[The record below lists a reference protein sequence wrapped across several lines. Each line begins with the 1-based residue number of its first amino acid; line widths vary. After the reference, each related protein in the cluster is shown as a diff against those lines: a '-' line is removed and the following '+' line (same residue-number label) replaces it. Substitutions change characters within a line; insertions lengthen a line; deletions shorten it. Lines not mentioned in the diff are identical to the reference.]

1 MSFEFLVP
9 SYAQLETRNSELEME
24 HITPLIT
31 DYVLDLLPGDER
43 VRVEQHAAACPSCR
57 QRLQAERHLVHLTRD
72 TLSLTLNPL
81 PTRLAA
87 YRPPIPAR
95 SRPWYTTQTW
105 QRSLA
110 VMTVFLFLLITSFTL
125 FPNGSTANALPTHIA
140 ITATATTAPATATH
154 TLVPPTE
161 TSLPEAVPSLV
172 GPAVQAT
179 PIAFLMVEP

>member
-1 MSFEFLVP
+1 
-9 SYAQLETRNSELEME
+9 ME

-31 DYVLDLLPGDER
+31 DYVLDLLPGEER
-43 VRVEQHAAACPSCR
+43 AKVEQHAAACPPCR

-72 TLSLTLNPL
+72 TLTLTLNP
-81 PTRLAA
+81 PASRLATL
-87 YRPPIPAR
+87 RPPVPSR

-110 VMTVFLFLLITSFTL
+110 VMAVFLFLLITSFSLYPT
-125 FPNGSTANALPTHIA
+125 GRTANALPTHIA
-140 ITATATTAPATATH
+140 ITATATTAPATATN

-161 TSLPEAVPSLV
+161 THVPKAVPSLV
-172 GPAVQAT
+172 GPAAQAT